1 MTAGEV
7 ECRQTRPPRCAYR
20 RLDALV
26 ALVRLQDGVE
36 HICDTG
42 QPLLGVICLL
52 DESFIDAL
60 LRLVVG
66 AADQSLE

>member
-1 MTAGEV
+1 LSVG
-7 ECRQTRPPRCAYR
+7 RQGLPGGDGGYR

-26 ALVRLQDGVE
+26 ALVRLQNGVE

-52 DESFIDAL
+52 DESFIDAF
-60 LRLVVG
+60 LRLVIG

>member
-1 MTAGEV
+1 
-7 ECRQTRPPRCAYR
+7 
-20 RLDALV
+20 
-26 ALVRLQDGVE
+26 VRLQDGVE

-66 AADQSLE
+66 AANQSLE